1 VEMTSWTSWR
11 TTVPLL
17 LMVVA
22 TRVQAGAPSL
32 TEALRARLQPLLDE
46 RAARLNSGFTLA
58 FKNAD
63 TALSLTA
70 GTVRRTS
77 DRTRYPVSNMRP
89 SDELFYGSVTKMYTA
104 ASIMR
109 LVDQGL
115 VGLDDPAHIHV
126 DPVLRLANASSML
139 MLFGPS
145 AAKVTVRYLL
155 SMRSGLYDF
164 DDDETRRFCNSHPD
178 TDVSPIDDLWFASTR
193 GRKQP
198 LYPAGHSQDYS
209 STNYEL
215 LGLILLQHANLTS
228 WALLDQRQAAFRA
241 DIAPRFPKTRFALRG
256 LCETYTRVHGYE
268 PDDKYGLNL
277 DTAFLSCTNGYTCGN
292 VVTTAGEVADF
303 VWALYGE
310 ASIVSRRSVDAMSD
324 IWEWYGLGTMD
335 LPSYGRAGDAYCR
348 LGHFG
353 VTYGYTANAAYS
365 PSLGYAL
372 VWGTN
377 QEDPGQTATHG
388 ASYDFLM
395 QFDCELMSAVMS
407 VLSNGTHAP
416 LNCAWLAVNSSQS
429 GACGTTRRLSSEGTA
444 ARRSG
449 VTRDKLTSLSRVRE
463 RRQ

>member
-1 VEMTSWTSWR
+1 MDS
-11 TTVPLL
+11 
-17 LMVVA
+17 
-22 TRVQAGAPSL
+22 
-32 TEALRARLQPLLDE
+32 
-46 RAARLNSGFTLA
+46 
-58 FKNAD
+58 
-63 TALSLTA
+63 
-70 GTVRRTS
+70 
-77 DRTRYPVSNMRP
+77 
-89 SDELFYGSVTKMYTA
+89 
-104 ASIMR
+104 
-109 LVDQGL
+109 
-115 VGLDDPAHIHV
+115 
-126 DPVLRLANASSML
+126 
-139 MLFGPS
+139 
-145 AAKVTVRYLL
+145 
-155 SMRSGLYDF
+155 
-164 DDDETRRFCNSHPD
+164 
-178 TDVSPIDDLWFASTR
+178 VSPIDDLWFASTR

-353 VTYGYTANAAYS
+353 VTCIHADARTPDLPDIPPCS
-365 PSLGYAL
+365 QVERLGPC
-372 VWGTN
+372 V
-377 QEDPGQTATHG
+377 D
-388 ASYDFLM
+388 
-395 QFDCELMSAVMS
+395 
-407 VLSNGTHAP
+407 
-416 LNCAWLAVNSSQS
+416 
-429 GACGTTRRLSSEGTA
+429 RRLHGERGIQPLA
-444 ARRSG
+444 GLCPG
-449 VTRDKLTSLSRVRE
+449 VGH
-463 RRQ
+463 